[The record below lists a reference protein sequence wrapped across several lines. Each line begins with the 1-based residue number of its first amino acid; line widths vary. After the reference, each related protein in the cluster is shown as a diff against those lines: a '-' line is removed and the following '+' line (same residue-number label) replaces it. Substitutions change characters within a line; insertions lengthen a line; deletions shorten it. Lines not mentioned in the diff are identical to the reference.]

1 MSFGTQVL
9 GFGGFASRGVAA
21 IQFSLTLDGS
31 NDYAHYTPGAVGNNQ
46 KGTFSV
52 WVLRGAV
59 GSVMQIFNAGAGND
73 IFFNAANKL
82 CFAESSGASYIT
94 TAAYASTS
102 AWYHIVWTWDTALST
117 AGNRLRLYVDG
128 SEVTDFATET
138 HPSRHDLFDFG
149 TATRHTLGANEANG
163 EKFNGKMGQPIYVDG
178 GTGAASNFATDD
190 LPILYAEDIA
200 ATQTIAV
207 GQDVG
212 TVIAK
217 SGANRTAAPF
227 DGTTPQAASAS
238 HYHGGT
244 VNTFSGKDFG
254 SGNTKIISRFDVRG
268 GATYDLG
275 HTDQGDAMGIKLQGS
290 TDNFSS
296 STVDLLDSEITFTDG
311 ARGSPI
317 RGQHVDVRSGFR
329 YVRVL
334 VRYVSITDVIV
345 IAEITFDEEKP
356 ATTGYGVNGFR
367 LQFEDSGNLGTDSST
382 NGNDLT
388 EVSLATSQQSTDTPF
403 TE

>member
-1 MSFGTQVL
+1 MSLFPIFSPLDPKAV
-9 GFGGFASRGVAA
+9 S
-21 IQFSLTLDGS
+21 FSLTFDGS
-31 NDYAHYTPGAVGNNQ
+31 NDYAHYTPSAVGNNQ

-52 WVLRGAV
+52 WVLRGAI
-59 GSVMQIFNAGAGND
+59 GSVMHLFNAGAGND

-82 CFAESSGASYIT
+82 CFSESSGASYIT
-94 TAAYASTS
+94 NTAYASTT
-102 AWYHIVWTWDTALST
+102 AWYHIVWTWDTALAT

-128 SEVTDFATET
+128 SEVTSFSTET
-138 HPSRHDLFDFG
+138 HPARHDIFDFSG
-149 TATRHTLGANEANG
+149 TARHTLGANEANG
-163 EKFNGKMGQPIYVDG
+163 EKFNGKMAQPIYVDG

-190 LPILYAEDIA
+190 LPITYAEDLA

-227 DGTTPQAASAS
+227 DGTTPQAANAS
-238 HYHGGT
+238 HYHSST
-244 VNTFSGKDFG
+244 DTFSGKDFG

-268 GATYDLG
+268 GSTYDLG
-275 HTDQGDAMGIKLQGS
+275 HTDQSDAMGIKLQGS

-296 STVDLLDSEITFTDG
+296 SVVDLLDSEITFTDG
-311 ARGSPI
+311 ARGDPI
-317 RGQHVDVRSGFR
+317 RGQHVDVRSAFR
-329 YVRVL
+329 YVRVV
-334 VRYVSITDVIV
+334 VRFVSINDVIV

-356 ATTGYGVNGFR
+356 ATTGYGINGFR
-367 LQFEDSGNLGTDSST
+367 LMFEDSSNLGTDSSA
-382 NGNDLT
+382 NENNLT